1 MRKLVPLTLAFC
13 LLATS
18 LAGCAGDDPGPLTAK
33 PVIYLYPE
41 EETQVSVTLD
51 FDGELTST
59 YPAYG
64 DGWTVEASPDGTLT
78 DRSTGRQY
86 YCLFWEG
93 IGQTE
98 YDFSTGF
105 CVAGENTAAFL
116 ENALAEQGLT
126 EQEANEFIIYWLP
139 KMEHNPYNLIS
150 FQQESYT
157 DSAKLTID
165 PAPDTLVR
173 VFMAWQG
180 LDQPVEV
187 EPQSLTAPERTG
199 FTAVEW
205 GGAEVER

>member
-64 DGWTVEASPDGTLT
+64 DGWTVDASPDGTLT
-78 DRSTGRQY
+78 NRSTGRQY

-116 ENALAEQGLT
+116 ENALAELGLT

-150 FQQESYT
+150 FQQETYIPWSGYSWPGRGWT
-157 DSAKLTID
+157 
-165 PAPDTLVR
+165 
-173 VFMAWQG
+173 
-180 LDQPVEV
+180 
-187 EPQSLTAPERTG
+187 SL
-199 FTAVEW
+199 
-205 GGAEVER
+205 